1 MSLQR
6 ELITD
11 DAEIEEARKLAQK
24 FWEDSSVRGCLFFQ
38 YQSKE
43 VLVPLQRTV
52 EGEVKERWVCVN
64 KLDDKV
70 YDVERQPD
78 VYRTALEGVFLEN
91 PSLSCGA
98 TYGPNYI
105 YSDTIT
111 IRLLNIVLLAVALPP
126 LCILFFIP
134 AIYRLIKVYYII

>member
-1 MSLQR
+1 MSLLSAPEQR
-6 ELITD
+6 SP
-11 DAEIEEARKLAQK
+11 
-24 FWEDSSVRGCLFFQ
+24 F
-38 YQSKE
+38 
-43 VLVPLQRTV
+43 PLQRTV

-64 KLDDKV
+64 KVDDKV

-91 PSLSCGA
+91 PSISCGA

-105 YSDTIT
+105 YSDAVTIC
-111 IRLLNIVLLAVALPP
+111 LLNIVLIAVTLTPF
-126 LCILFFIP
+126 CLFFIP